1 MLISNFK
8 STYKK
13 YIVKIPKNVL
23 VIYSDLNGYLLFK
36 KENKVV
42 FTKTR
47 FRLYFL
53 NKTFFQISPEVIG
66 NNNRLLSQKEIKKYL
81 NTQVSLIKKHLADV
95 SVTPHKKLIFVG
107 LGYKFFLIKNH
118 LRLLQLK
125 LGYSHDVY
133 VKVPSNID
141 LKWHNQNSI
150 YVSGSSTAT
159 VSHFVN
165 KIKEYK
171 IPDPYL
177 GKGILFANEK
187 ILLKK
192 GKQA

>member
-1 MLISNFK
+1 MLFK

-13 YIVKIPKNVL
+13 YTIKIPKNVL

-36 KENKVV
+36 KDNKVV
-42 FTKTR
+42 FIKTL
-47 FRLYFL
+47 FRINFL
-53 NKTFFQISPEVIG
+53 NNTFFQISPEIIG
-66 NNNRLLSQKEIKKYL
+66 DDNGLLSQKEIKKCL

-95 SVTPHKKLIFVG
+95 LVTPYKKLIFVG

-118 LRLLQLK
+118 LILLQLK

-133 VKVPSNID
+133 IKVPSNID

-150 YVSGSSTAT
+150 YVSGSSTT
-159 VSHFVN
+159 IVSNFVN

-171 IPDPYL
+171 IPDPYI

-187 ILLKK
+187 IILKK